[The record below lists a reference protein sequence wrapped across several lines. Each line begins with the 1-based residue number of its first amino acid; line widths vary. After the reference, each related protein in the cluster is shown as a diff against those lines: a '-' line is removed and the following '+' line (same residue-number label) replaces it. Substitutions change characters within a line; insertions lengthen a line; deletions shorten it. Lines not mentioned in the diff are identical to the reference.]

1 MIAKI
6 FRVLFSFNKKI
17 FHDDSALSN
26 FSGCLFLVTAAKLV
40 NKLQFRNMKVSAFV
54 FRKEAKKK
62 KKLDCAALRWVVCGL
77 LYVAVSVRG
86 LYYNMAKHR
95 YTSPFKSTYFEQRFD
110 MFNSPSEL
118 MIDYLWCRLVRGY
131 KE

>member
-6 FRVLFSFNKKI
+6 FLVLFSFNEKI

-62 KKLDCAALRWVVCGL
+62 TKLHRTTVSCMWVVVCCNLSKRTL
-77 LYVAVSVRG
+77 LQHGNTPVHFTV
-86 LYYNMAKHR
+86 
-95 YTSPFKSTYFEQRFD
+95 
-110 MFNSPSEL
+110 
-118 MIDYLWCRLVRGY
+118 
-131 KE
+131 

>member
-26 FSGCLFLVTAAKLV
+26 FSGFLFLVTAAKLV

-62 KKLDCAALRWVVCGL
+62 KTKLRRTTVSCMWVVVCCSLSKRTL
-77 LYVAVSVRG
+77 LQHGKTPVHFTV
-86 LYYNMAKHR
+86 
-95 YTSPFKSTYFEQRFD
+95 
-110 MFNSPSEL
+110 
-118 MIDYLWCRLVRGY
+118 
-131 KE
+131 

>member
-1 MIAKI
+1 MISKI

-54 FRKEAKKK
+54 FHKEAKKMPK
-62 KKLDCAALRWVVCGL
+62 KVAPHYGE
-77 LYVAVSVRG
+77 LYVGCCMLQSQ
-86 LYYNMAKHR
+86 
-95 YTSPFKSTYFEQRFD
+95 QRTLLQYGNTPVHFT
-110 MFNSPSEL
+110 
-118 MIDYLWCRLVRGY
+118 V
-131 KE
+131 

>member
-26 FSGCLFLVTAAKLV
+26 FSGCLFLVTAAKLE
-40 NKLQFRNMKVSAFV
+40 NKLQFRNMRVSAFV

-62 KKLDCAALRWVVCGL
+62 LSCAALRWVVCGL
-77 LYVAVSVRG
+77 LYVAVSARG
-86 LYYNMAKHR
+86 LYYNIATHR

-110 MFNSPSEL
+110 MFNSASEL
-118 MIDYLWCRLVRGY
+118 MINYLWRRLVRGY
-131 KE
+131 RE

>member
-54 FRKEAKKK
+54 FRKEAKKNA
-62 KKLDCAALRWVVCGL
+62 KLRRTTVSCMWVVVCCSLSKRTL
-77 LYVAVSVRG
+77 LQHSNAPVHFTV
-86 LYYNMAKHR
+86 
-95 YTSPFKSTYFEQRFD
+95 
-110 MFNSPSEL
+110 
-118 MIDYLWCRLVRGY
+118 
-131 KE
+131 

>member
-40 NKLQFRNMKVSAFV
+40 NKLQFRNMKVSAFA
-54 FRKEAKKK
+54 FRKEAKKMPS
-62 KKLDCAALRWVVCGL
+62 CAALRWVVCGL
-77 LYVAVSVRG
+77 LYVAVSARG
-86 LYYNMAKHR
+86 LYYNIATHR

-110 MFNSPSEL
+110 MFNSASEL
-118 MIDYLWCRLVRGY
+118 MINYLWRRLVRGY
-131 KE
+131 RE

>member
-62 KKLDCAALRWVVCGL
+62 KTKLRRTTVSCMWVVVCFSLSKRTL
-77 LYVAVSVRG
+77 LQHGKTPVHFTV
-86 LYYNMAKHR
+86 
-95 YTSPFKSTYFEQRFD
+95 
-110 MFNSPSEL
+110 
-118 MIDYLWCRLVRGY
+118 
-131 KE
+131 

>member
-54 FRKEAKKK
+54 LRKEAKKK
-62 KKLDCAALRWVVCGL
+62 KKTKLRRTTVSCMWVVVCCSLSKRTL
-77 LYVAVSVRG
+77 LQQGKTPVHFTV
-86 LYYNMAKHR
+86 
-95 YTSPFKSTYFEQRFD
+95 
-110 MFNSPSEL
+110 
-118 MIDYLWCRLVRGY
+118 
-131 KE
+131 

>member
-62 KKLDCAALRWVVCGL
+62 KKTKLRRTTVSCMWVVVCCSLSKRTL
-77 LYVAVSVRG
+77 LQQGKTPVHFTV
-86 LYYNMAKHR
+86 
-95 YTSPFKSTYFEQRFD
+95 
-110 MFNSPSEL
+110 
-118 MIDYLWCRLVRGY
+118 
-131 KE
+131 

>member
-26 FSGCLFLVTAAKLV
+26 FSGCLFLVTAAKLE

-54 FRKEAKKK
+54 FRKEAKQN
-62 KKLDCAALRWVVCGL
+62 WVAPHYGE
-77 LYVAVSVRG
+77 LYLGCCMLQSQQED
-86 LYYNMAKHR
+86 
-95 YTSPFKSTYFEQRFD
+95 STTT
-110 MFNSPSEL
+110 
-118 MIDYLWCRLVRGY
+118 
-131 KE
+131 

>member
-62 KKLDCAALRWVVCGL
+62 KTKLRRTTVPGE
-77 LYVAVSVRG
+77 LYVG
-86 LYYNMAKHR
+86 CC
-95 YTSPFKSTYFEQRFD
+95 
-110 MFNSPSEL
+110 MFQSQ
-118 MIDYLWCRLVRGY
+118 
-131 KE
+131 

>member
-26 FSGCLFLVTAAKLV
+26 FSGYLFLVTAAKLE

-62 KKLDCAALRWVVCGL
+62 NWVAPHYGE
-77 LYVAVSVRG
+77 LYVGCCMLQSQQED
-86 LYYNMAKHR
+86 
-95 YTSPFKSTYFEQRFD
+95 STTT
-110 MFNSPSEL
+110 
-118 MIDYLWCRLVRGY
+118 
-131 KE
+131 

>member
-40 NKLQFRNMKVSAFV
+40 NKLQFRNMKVSAFA
-54 FRKEAKKK
+54 FRKEAKKMPS
-62 KKLDCAALRWVVCGL
+62 CAALRWVVCGL
-77 LYVAVSVRG
+77 LYVAVSARG
-86 LYYNMAKHR
+86 LYYNMATHQ
-95 YTSPFKSTYFEQRFD
+95 YTSPFKSTYFE
-110 MFNSPSEL
+110 
-118 MIDYLWCRLVRGY
+118 
-131 KE
+131 

>member
-1 MIAKI
+1 MISKI

-40 NKLQFRNMKVSAFV
+40 NKLQFRNMKVSVFA
-54 FRKEAKKK
+54 FRKEAKKMPS
-62 KKLDCAALRWVVCGL
+62 CAALRWVVCGL
-77 LYVAVSVRG
+77 LYVAVSARG
-86 LYYNMAKHR
+86 LYYNMATHR
-95 YTSPFKSTYFEQRFD
+95 YTLPFKSTYFEQRFD

-118 MIDYLWCRLVRGY
+118 MINYLWRRLVRGY